1 LSDQWQVLYGD
12 TAGVWLVLRGSYGR
26 VPPGDIAGLA
36 LLGETGDIIRDVLA
50 YRMRAIGVTSQRRYA
65 SGDVSQYV
73 RRTFAAELGVGESK
87 LDEYTY
93 EQTVPSL
100 SSTGWS
106 KLAKAYCF
114 ISASV

>member
-12 TAGVWLVLRGSYGR
+12 TAGTWLVLRGSYGR
-26 VPPGDIAGLA
+26 VPPGEIAGLS

-50 YRMRAIGVTSQRRYA
+50 VRMRLTSVTNRRYV
-65 SGDVSQYV
+65 SEDVTQYV
-73 RRTFAAELGVGESK
+73 RRTFAAELGVGEAK
-87 LDEYTY
+87 LAEYADDR
-93 EQTVPSL
+93 TVPSL

>member
-12 TAGVWLVLRGSYGR
+12 TAGAWLVLRGSYGR
-26 VPPGDIAGLA
+26 VPPGEIAGLT
-36 LLGETGDIIRDVLA
+36 LLGETGDLIRDVLA
-50 YRMRAIGVTSQRRYA
+50 VRMSRMRLTCTPFSDLAG
-65 SGDVSQYV
+65 YV
-73 RRTFAAELGVGESK
+73 RRTFAAELGVGEAK
-87 LDEYTY
+87 LAEYVGDR
-93 EQTVPSL
+93 TVPSL

>member
-1 LSDQWQVLYGD
+1 LSDQWQVLYGSPEG
-12 TAGVWLVLRGSYGR
+12 AWLVLRGSYGR

-50 YRMRAIGVTSQRRYA
+50 CRMRLTRTSYSDLA
-65 SGDVSQYV
+65 GYV
-73 RRTFAAELGVGESK
+73 RRTFATELGVDEAK
-87 LDEYTY
+87 LVEYADAR
-93 EQTVPSL
+93 TVPSL
-100 SSTGWS
+100 SSTGWL

>member
-1 LSDQWQVLYGD
+1 VSDQWQVLYGD
-12 TAGVWLVLRGSYGR
+12 TAGMWLVLRGSYGR
-26 VPPGDIAGLA
+26 VPPGEIAGLS
-36 LLGETGDIIRDVLA
+36 LLGDTGDLIRDVLA
-50 YRMRAIGVTSQRRYA
+50 VRMRLTRTEYSDLAG
-65 SGDVSQYV
+65 YV

-87 LDEYTY
+87 LAEYTDDR
-93 EQTVPSL
+93 TTPSL